1 MADPYRDVSGFQS
14 LVHGTGQVIP
24 DPVQVHGVLQAGRE
38 RGHRGFG
45 VIPGPIEPAVHR
57 LLHPAPQSAA
67 EMP

>member
-1 MADPYRDVSGFQS
+1 VADPYRDVSGLQG
-14 LVHGTGQVIP
+14 LVHGIGQVIP

-38 RGHRGFG
+38 RGHGGFG
-45 VIPGPIEPAVHR
+45 VIPGTIEPAVHR